1 VASELER
8 CETFTV
14 FAHPGEIAILGASDL
29 RAREEAFSITEG
41 PVGALDPELRADA
54 AGRLEWEIKRMHG
67 FLGREETRQR
77 GEADP
82 TRLLG
87 FILADEAR
95 RLLRGA
101 LHPDSTRTDESTLRS
116 AYRLIGALA
125 TLAAWSAPASQ
136 ESCALHSF
144 PYAAARDTVAYARYG
159 CPETAV
165 QELAYAKLLGFDAQ
179 ESRLLLT
186 SSGMA
191 AYGLIES
198 FLLREVLAP
207 GDRVLVHPSIYFET
221 QEQLRALRFLDIRI
235 APGTDREALLAAI
248 ALQQPKLV
256 FVDPL
261 TNSAELHLID
271 LPRLLEDAARVC
283 RGETWFVVDGTLLS
297 GGFNAFAVPRSPKI
311 RVLYYESGCK
321 YLQFGMDLGPAG
333 VVVVETTLAERFE
346 RLRRGIGAIAAEPMI
361 LPRVSRAG
369 YLAYLRAQ
377 TASALALAEAV
388 ETYAAETG
396 EQVLRPVFPGM
407 QRHPDHAETAGYP
420 HLGGLVA
427 FRFHDTRFNRRAALE
442 DFIDTLIVKARSESL
457 ALTAGVSFGFRVPR
471 IGAAWSSFD
480 EHEAFLRLSAGVRP
494 EAAARLGRLIACA
507 AAEATAPDQ
516 YVI

>member
-1 VASELER
+1 MAAE
-8 CETFTV
+8 
-14 FAHPGEIAILGASDL
+14 P
-29 RAREEAFSITEG
+29 RAQEQDFSIKEG
-41 PVGALDPELRADA
+41 PIGALDRELRVDA
-54 AGRLEWEIKRMHG
+54 VRRLERAIKRMDG

-77 GEADP
+77 GDADP

-101 LHPDSTRTDESTLRS
+101 LSPASTRTDESTLRS
-116 AYRLIGALA
+116 AYRLIGTLA
-125 TLAAWSAPASQ
+125 NLAAWSAPASQ

-159 CPETAV
+159 CPETAA
-165 QELAYAKLLGFDAQ
+165 QEAIYANLLGFDADQ
-179 ESRLLLT
+179 SRLLLT

-191 AYGLIES
+191 AYSLIEN
-198 FLLREVLAP
+198 FLLRDVLRP

-235 APGTDREALLAAI
+235 AGGTNRAALLNAI

-283 RGETWFVVDGTLLS
+283 TGETWFVVDGTLLS
-297 GGFNAFAVPRSPKI
+297 GGFNPFSPPRSTNI

-333 VVVVETTLAERFE
+333 VVVVEAALAERFE

-361 LPRVSRAG
+361 LPRVSRSG

-377 TASALALAEAV
+377 TASAEAV
-388 ETYAAETG
+388 ARAVKAYAEEAG
-396 EQVLRPVFPGM
+396 EQVLQPVFPGM
-407 QRHPDHAETAGYP
+407 LEHPDHAETARYP
-420 HLGGLVA
+420 HLGGVLA
-427 FRFHDTRFNRRAALE
+427 FRFHDERFNRRAALE
-442 DFIDTLIVKARSESL
+442 DFIDALIAKARSAKL

-480 EHEAFLRLSAGVRP
+480 ERQAFLRLSAGVRP

-507 AAEATAPDQ
+507 AAEAAAPDQ
-516 YVI
+516 YAI